1 MLTDDLLEL
10 QRLDTTAGQL
20 THRRA
25 NLPERGTAAE
35 AEAALAEHRRTA
47 SASTARAHELEL
59 AIDALERDG
68 EALAAQR
75 TRLEA
80 QLRTITAPRQAEALM
95 HELETIATRRDELD
109 DQELA
114 HLDEQSEL
122 ADVLAGLAAAQ
133 PAVESAATESSA
145 ALSGAAAAIDDE
157 LAAIA
162 ASRDSVIAHLDAG
175 VIERYERLRVAP
187 RRRRR
192 RQARGQPVR
201 RLPPRPVHHRAGRG
215 PRRRNRT
222 AHRLPAVRS
231 DARAVEKCSAGSSA
245 RPSSRSG

>member
-175 VIERYERLRVAP
+175 VIERYERLRSRLGGVAV
-187 RRRRR
+187 
-192 RQARGQPVR
+192 ARLEGSRCGGCHLDLSTTELEEVRGVGTGQLTDCPQC
-201 RLPPRPVHHRAGRG
+201 GRMLV
-215 PRRRNRT
+215 P
-222 AHRLPAVRS
+222 
-231 DARAVEKCSAGSSA
+231 
-245 RPSSRSG
+245 